1 MSVNFD
7 SFFTLPRGSKSLFAR
22 SRPLRC
28 AFLSCTVTEGKL
40 EAFRLCLTYLVEPG
54 VVTSLA
60 ECRHRTVGRLAN
72 QAHIDRSKISVI
84 EVEEPRDLWL
94 TCWLIQVWC
103 SILPSA
109 SHRTVCESGIH
120 VFHCQTVLFI
130 MHVLSIFVQASLCVV
145 AGRCET

>member
-1 MSVNFD
+1 MLD
-7 SFFTLPRGSKSLFAR
+7 LFGRAR
-22 SRPLRC
+22 C
-28 AFLSCTVTEGKL
+28 GDFA
-40 EAFRLCLTYLVEPG
+40 
-54 VVTSLA
+54 
-60 ECRHRTVGRLAN
+60 CRVQAQDCRSARN
-72 QAHIDRSKISVI
+72 QARIDRSQILVI

-94 TCWLIQVWC
+94 TWWLIHVWC

>member
-1 MSVNFD
+1 MLD
-7 SFFTLPRGSKSLFAR
+7 LFGRA
-22 SRPLRC
+22 RC
-28 AFLSCTVTEGKL
+28 ADF
-40 EAFRLCLTYLVEPG
+40 A
-54 VVTSLA
+54 
-60 ECRHRTVGRLAN
+60 CRVQAQDCRSARN
-72 QAHIDRSKISVI
+72 QARIDRSQISVI

-94 TCWLIQVWC
+94 TCWLIHVWC

-109 SHRTVCESGIH
+109 SHCTVCESGIH